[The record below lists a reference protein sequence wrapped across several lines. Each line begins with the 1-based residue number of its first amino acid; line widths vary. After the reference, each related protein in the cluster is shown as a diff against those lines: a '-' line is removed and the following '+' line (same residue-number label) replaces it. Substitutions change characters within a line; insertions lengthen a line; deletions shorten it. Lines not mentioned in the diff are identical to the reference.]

1 MADPPARYKLAGTL
15 TKPSILARAR
25 WRGYPELSIPEP
37 FERYRPET
45 DDWVGD
51 DDVAQWLLK
60 GDLMF
65 NDLPLVDVELVK
77 ARMRVLRRG
86 HVAPAP

>member
-37 FERYRPET
+37 FERYRPAP
-45 DDWVGD
+45 DDRELSAGV
-51 DDVAQWLLK
+51 QWLLK